1 MILGLGITTFT
12 LLHVL
17 VSLVSLV
24 GLVAG
29 LVVVGALISGRHL
42 GGWTTTFL
50 VTTVLTNISGF
61 GFPVPRFLPS
71 HWVGVVSLLIL
82 PVAILAL
89 YGKRLAGRWRT
100 IYVVGAVAALYLNAF
115 VLVAQLFQHTPALRA
130 LAPTQR
136 ELPFAATQLFV
147 LAMFVVLGRAALAG
161 FTADAAPRLET
172 AAAGQRTAIT

>member
-1 MILGLGITTFT
+1 MTLGLEITTFT
-12 LLHVL
+12 LLHV
-17 VSLVSLV
+17 LVSLV

-42 GGWTTTFL
+42 GGWTATFL

-82 PVAILAL
+82 PVVFLAL

-136 ELPFAATQLFV
+136 ELPFAVTQLIV

-161 FTADAAPRLET
+161 FGAETASRLEN
-172 AAAGQRTAIT
+172 AAARRPAPVA